1 MTSQAVTPQAVTP
14 LLAAID
20 RNDVGNFV
28 DNLFLI
34 YIILVIA
41 SVAISW
47 YTNFR
52 GALPYNTPLRAV
64 SGFIEDTTAPYLNSL
79 RRFMPPIGGGGMSL
93 DLSPMI
99 GLILLFVLQAI
110 IVGLIKG

>member
-1 MTSQAVTPQAVTP
+1 MSP
-14 LLAAID
+14 LVAAID

-28 DNLFLI
+28 ENLFLV

-41 SVAISW
+41 SVALSW
-47 YTNFR
+47 YSNFR

-64 SGFIEDTTAPYLNSL
+64 TGFITDTTSPYLNSL
-79 RRFMPPIGGGGMSL
+79 RRFMPPVGAGGMSL
-93 DLSPMI
+93 DLSPMV

-110 IVGLIKG
+110 VVGLIKA

>member
-1 MTSQAVTPQAVTP
+1 MSPIV
-14 LLAAID
+14 AAID

-28 DNLFLI
+28 DNLFLV

-47 YTNFR
+47 YVNFR
-52 GALPYNTPLRAV
+52 GALPYNTPVRAV
-64 SGFIEDTTAPYLNSL
+64 SGFIDDTTSPYLNAL
-79 RRFMPPIGGGGMSL
+79 RRFMPPIGGRGMSL

-99 GLILLFVLQAI
+99 GLILLFVVQAI
-110 IVGLIKG
+110 VVGLIKG

>member
-1 MTSQAVTPQAVTP
+1 MTAPAVTA
-14 LLAAID
+14 LAAAID
-20 RNDVGNFV
+20 RSDVASFV
-28 DNLFLI
+28 DNLFLV

-47 YTNFR
+47 YTSFR

-64 SGFIEDTTAPYLNSL
+64 TGFIADTTDPYLNSL
-79 RRFMPPIGGGGMSL
+79 RRFMPPIGRGGLSL

-110 IVGLIKG
+110 VVGLIKG